1 MLRSEHMII
10 ENQKEVMVVKL
21 PHFETTGLVNHG
33 FSTKYGGISKGVYE
47 SMNLGKNRGDS
58 PYNVEENF
66 NRFCDAIGVP
76 TDTLVVFSDQ
86 VHDAHVRVVQEEDKG
101 KGFYRTSDIIG
112 VDGLV
117 TNQVG
122 VTLTTF
128 YADCVPLFFLDPI
141 QKAIG
146 LSHAGWR
153 GTVKAIGPKTVEL
166 MRQTFGSNPKD
177 IMVGIGPSIGACCY
191 EVSTDV
197 IKEFENNLNHDII
210 VRIVSR
216 INDEHYKLDLWEAN
230 RLLLLDAG
238 IDNKNMVVT
247 DLCTKC
253 HNASFYSHRF
263 MGNQRGSLAAMIA
276 LKTTTE

>member
-1 MLRSEHMII
+1 MIRSKSLYIDRH
-10 ENQKEVMVVKL
+10 KEVMVIKL
-21 PHFETTGLVNHG
+21 PHLEATGLVNHG
-33 FSTKYGGISKGVYE
+33 FSTKLGGISKGVYE

-66 NRFCDAIGVP
+66 NRFCDALGVD
-76 TDTLVVFSDQ
+76 TDTLVFSDQ
-86 VHDAHVRVVQEEDKG
+86 VHEVEVRVVGKEDRG
-101 KGFYRTSDIIG
+101 KGFYRTSDIIS
-112 VDGLV
+112 VDGLI

-141 QKAIG
+141 KKVIG

-153 GTVKAIGPKTVEL
+153 GTVKGIGPKTIER
-166 MRQTFGSNPKD
+166 MEQTYGSKPKD
-177 IMVGIGPSIGACCY
+177 ILVGIGPSIGSCCY
-191 EVSTDV
+191 EVGTDV
-197 IKEFENNLNHDII
+197 IKEFEKNLNHDII

-238 IDNKNMVVT
+238 IDDKNMVVT

-253 HNASFYSHRF
+253 HSDTFYSHRF

-276 LKTTTE
+276 LKTKTE

>member
-1 MLRSEHMII
+1 MLRSKHMII

-21 PHFETTGLVNHG
+21 PHFEASGLVKHG

-76 TDTLVVFSDQ
+76 TDTLVFSDQ
-86 VHDAHVRVVQEEDKG
+86 VHDAHVRVVFEEDKG

-141 QKAIG
+141 KKVIG

-166 MRQTFGSNPKD
+166 MKQTFGSNPED

-230 RLLLLDAG
+230 RLLLLNAG
-238 IDNKNMVVT
+238 IDHKNMVVT

>member
-1 MLRSEHMII
+1 MHSNHLYIDQHKDVRVIKFPHI
-10 ENQKEVMVVKL
+10 EAS
-21 PHFETTGLVNHG
+21 GLVNHG
-33 FSTKYGGISKGVYE
+33 FSTRYGGISKGVYGT
-47 SMNLGKNRGDS
+47 MNLGKNRGDS

-66 NRFCDAIGVP
+66 NRFCDAIDVLS
-76 TDTLVVFSDQ
+76 DTLVFSDQ
-86 VHDAHVRVVQEEDKG
+86 IHESEVRVVQQEDKG

-112 VDGLV
+112 VDGLI

-141 QKAIG
+141 KEVIG

-153 GTVKAIGPKTVEL
+153 GTVKAIGPRTVEL
-166 MRQTFGSNPKD
+166 MGQTYGSNPKD
-177 IMVGIGPSIGACCY
+177 IMVGIGPSIG
-191 EVSTDV
+191 D
-197 IKEFENNLNHDII
+197 LNHDII

-216 INDEHYKLDLWEAN
+216 INDKHYKLDLWEAN

-238 IDNKNMVVT
+238 IDEKNLVVT
-247 DLCTKC
+247 DLCTRC
-253 HNASFYSHRF
+253 LNTSFFSHRA

-276 LKTTTE
+276 LKTTTN

>member
-1 MLRSEHMII
+1 MIRSNHLYI
-10 ENQKEVMVVKL
+10 NKHKDVMVIKL
-21 PHFETTGLVNHG
+21 PHIEATGLVNHG

-66 NRFCDAIGVP
+66 NRFCDAIDVP
-76 TDTLVVFSDQ
+76 TDTLVFSDQ
-86 VHDAHVRVVQEEDKG
+86 IHESEVRVVQKEDKG

-112 VDGLV
+112 VDGLI

-128 YADCVPLFFLDPI
+128 YADCVPLFFLDPV
-141 QKAIG
+141 KRVIG

-153 GTVKAIGPKTVEL
+153 GTVKAIGPKTIKL
-166 MRQTFGSNPKD
+166 MVDTYGSNPKD
-177 IMVGIGPSIGACCY
+177 ILVGIGPSIGSCCY

-238 IDNKNMVVT
+238 IDEKNLVVT

-253 HNASFYSHRF
+253 HSESFYSHRS